1 MFRKQNKRQ
10 SIKKDLVFIRMN
22 VLSYRDSKDEK
33 SYRSIHD
40 KPVLIMFYKRHNIN
54 GEERFWQ

>member
-1 MFRKQNKRQ
+1 
-10 SIKKDLVFIRMN
+10 MN
-22 VLSYRDSKDEK
+22 VLSYRDSKDKK